1 MRRSRRSVPTVLVAV
16 LVSLMFLAGCGATNN
31 GSSANEATAESE
43 QARVE
48 NQRDT
53 TPAKE
58 PDVEEISRHPTNL
71 PETPRYTL
79 FEDGEYRNPVK
90 GSEPITKEVHFD
102 IREVNAEVVEGTT
115 REFWTFNG
123 KIPGPMVR
131 AKVGDRID
139 FYLHNPEESSFPHNV
154 DFHAVTGPGGGSVA
168 LDAVAG
174 ETSHLRAKLLQP
186 GIYIYHCAFPPIPNH
201 IEHGMYGLIVVEP
214 RGGLDEVDHAY
225 YMVQNEYYTELGGDQ
240 PAAATKD
247 AGHISVSAEQGLL
260 EEPTYVV
267 FNGRPGSMT
276 GERALGNYGETIE
289 RGDDARFFVGNIG
302 PNLISSF
309 HVIGEIFDKVYVEG
323 SFDMVNENVQ
333 STAIPAG
340 GAAGVEMTFE
350 APGEYIPVDHA
361 IYRTQKGAKG
371 IIQVEGEE
379 NRDVY
384 DPVKKSDVRGESV
397 Y

>member
-1 MRRSRRSVPTVLVAV
+1 MTLHKQRYVHLMVTLLVAGF
-16 LVSLMFLAGCGATNN
+16 LVVGCSNSTERAKTDQ
-31 GSSANEATAESE
+31 SAKKEKAAKDREK
-43 QARVE
+43 
-48 NQRDT
+48 

-71 PETPRYTL
+71 PETTRYTL
-79 FEDGEYRNPVK
+79 FKNGEYQKPAQ
-90 GSEPITKEVHFD
+90 GSDPITKEVHFN
-102 IREVNAEVVEGTT
+102 IQEVTAEVVDGTT

-123 KIPGPMVR
+123 KIPGPMIR
-131 AKVGDRID
+131 AKVGDKID
-139 FYLHNPEESSFPHNV
+139 FHLHNPKGNSFPHNV

-174 ETSHLRAKLLQP
+174 ESSRLKAKLLQP
-186 GIYIYHCAFPPIPNH
+186 GIYIYHCAFPTIPNH

-214 RGGLDEVDHAY
+214 KDGLPEVDHEY
-225 YMVQNEYYTELGGDQ
+225 YMLQSEFYTELGGDQ
-240 PAAATKD
+240 MAASTTDK
-247 AGHISVSAEQGLL
+247 GHISVSAKNGLL

-267 FNGRPGSMT
+267 FNGRPGAVT
-276 GERALGNYGETIE
+276 GDRALGVYDEPIQT
-289 RGDDARFFVGNIG
+289 GDTARVFVGNIG

-323 SFDMVNENVQ
+323 SFDLVNENVQ
-333 STAIPAG
+333 STMIPAG
-340 GAAGVEMTFE
+340 GAVGVEMTFE

-361 IYRTQKGAKG
+361 IYRVGKGAKG
-371 IIQVEGEE
+371 IFKVEGEP

-384 DPVKKSDVRGESV
+384 NPIKKSDVRGESV

>member
-1 MRRSRRSVPTVLVAV
+1 MRRSAYSTPQLLVVA
-16 LVSLMFLAGCGATNN
+16 LVSMVLLAGCGSTN
-31 GSSANEATAESE
+31 GESASETTAETN
-43 QARVE
+43 QAKVE

-53 TPAKE
+53 VPAKE
-58 PDVEEISRHPTNL
+58 PDVKEISRHPTDL

-79 FEDGEYRNPVK
+79 FEDGKYKNPVD

-102 IREVNAEVVEGTT
+102 IQEVNAEIVDGTT

-131 AKVGDRID
+131 AKVGDKID
-139 FYLHNPEESSFPHNV
+139 FYLHNPEENSFPHNV

-174 ETSHLRAKLLQP
+174 DTSHLRAKLLQP

-214 RGGLDEVDHAY
+214 EGGLDEVDHEY
-225 YMVQNEYYTELGGDQ
+225 YMVQNEFYTELGGDQ
-240 PAAATKD
+240 TAAATKNE
-247 AGHISVSAEQGLL
+247 GHISPSAKYGLL

-267 FNGRPGSMT
+267 FNCRPGSMT
-276 GERALGNYGETIE
+276 GKRALGNYGETID

-302 PNLISSF
+302 PNLILSF

-340 GAAGVEMTFE
+340 GAVGVEMTFE

-371 IIQVEGEE
+371 IIQVEGEA
-379 NRDVY
+379 NREVY
-384 DPVKKSDVRGESV
+384 DPVSKSDVRGGSV